1 MQVKKAEKTKPKIDR
16 NKKERNNRKDS
27 TYRLVVDE
35 GVRRDRVDE
44 DVVGEP
50 QLLEVVGQVDL
61 LQQQRKLA
69 LEDVGH
75 QVVLKI
81 ALLN

>member
-69 LEDVGH
+69 LEDVGN
-75 QVVLKI
+75 QVVM
-81 ALLN
+81 NFF

>member
-1 MQVKKAEKTKPKIDR
+1 MGLCKSRKQRKLNPKLTVTKRKGITEKI
-16 NKKERNNRKDS
+16 S

-75 QVVLKI
+75 QVVL
-81 ALLN
+81 NFF